1 MGAVQAANSAGYQGL
16 TPLTEGL
23 AADAES
29 TFLVIEWTP
38 VDDVTRRDAFFGG
51 VLFN

>member
-1 MGAVQAANSAGYQGL
+1 MGAVQAANSAGCQGL

-29 TFLVIEWTP
+29 TLLVIEWTP
-38 VDDVTRRDAFFGG
+38 VDDVTRQDAFWGFF
-51 VLFN
+51 LF